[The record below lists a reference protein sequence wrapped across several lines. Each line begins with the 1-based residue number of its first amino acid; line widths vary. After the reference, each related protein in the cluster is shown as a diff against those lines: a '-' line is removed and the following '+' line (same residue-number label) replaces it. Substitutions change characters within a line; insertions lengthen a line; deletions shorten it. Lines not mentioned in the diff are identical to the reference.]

1 MNFSLISIETSTQ
14 VEVLRQLIIKTEP
27 RLKEHIKWNAPS
39 YVLDGDGRITSN
51 LMNRQ
56 GVVKLVLHMGAT
68 RNENKKRYSDYA

>member
-27 RLKEHIKWNAPS
+27 RLKKHIKWNAPS
-39 YVLDGDGRITSN
+39 YVLDGDDRITSN